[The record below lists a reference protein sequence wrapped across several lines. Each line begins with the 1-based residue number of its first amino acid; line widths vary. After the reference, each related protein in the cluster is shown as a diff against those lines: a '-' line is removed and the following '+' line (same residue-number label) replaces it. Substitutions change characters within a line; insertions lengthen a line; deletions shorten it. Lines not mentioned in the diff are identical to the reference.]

1 MRREVRRMRTSVN
14 PRLAAVIAILVAIFG
29 MSVPAMCAEQP
40 KWSLTGDSLFKVYW
54 QTTLRVA
61 NETNLA
67 ASGGLGPLYLEGRV
81 RLTGSTWGIP
91 DDAIVIGPWGER
103 LEKWTVSARA
113 GSYSLQLGDTN
124 VPVLSG
130 LYLAGRSLYGGVATA
145 GGRLG
150 TSTGTATGFYGMNT
164 VSSGLSI
171 SSHKLAGGAAE
182 LSLGQNV
189 GLVAQGMRATKDQFQ
204 LDMGGARTWIKMGPV
219 NLNAEVVAS
228 KSGSSEDLGWVA
240 LAGAQTQVFGGMLSV
255 SGQYTAADFASLNSA
270 AAGKAG
276 GVAEGT
282 AAWSGTVWRNE
293 KGANA
298 HLGIT
303 GKLAADNMDGSLPAR
318 TAKQSGEG
326 TLTLRGGAWLV
337 KGRYSLAHEG
347 SDENPPKRDKVSRV
361 ASLEASAPL
370 RLGKA
375 VLDTGLRGSRSTT
388 VDDVS
393 GSRDVLDTIAL
404 TSRTLIGQM
413 SCAANAGWSQSVKS
427 AGDRKRD
434 LEFTL
439 SLSRPVVDKLQAGM
453 DAKAVD
459 SRSFEPNSGEL
470 KSLKDALEAALWVKY
485 TPRPWLEAL
494 AKVKGMWGWYGP
506 EPESTDFDRYLEGQ
520 LRLRF

>member
-1 MRREVRRMRTSVN
+1 MRTSTN
-14 PRLAAVIAILVAIFG
+14 PSVAAVIAILVAIFG
-29 MSVPAMCAEQP
+29 ISVPAMCAEHP
-40 KWSLTGDSLFKVYW
+40 KWSISGDSLFKVYW

-91 DDAIVIGPWGER
+91 DDAIMIGPWGER
-103 LEKWTVSARA
+103 LDKWTVSART
-113 GSYSLQLGDTN
+113 GSLSLQLGDTT

-130 LYLAGRSLYGGVATA
+130 LYLAGRSLYGGVATW

-150 TSTGTATGFYGMNT
+150 GSTGTATGFYGMNT

-182 LSLGQNV
+182 LSLGRNV
-189 GLVAQGMRATKDQFQ
+189 GLVAQGMRATKDQFR

-228 KSGSSEDLGWVA
+228 KSGSSEDLGWAA
-240 LAGAQTQVFGGMLSV
+240 LAGAQTQVFGGMFSV

-276 GVAEGT
+276 GIGEAT
-282 AAWSGTVWRNE
+282 AAWSGTVWKGE

-318 TAKQSGEG
+318 TSKQSGEG
-326 TLTLRGGAWLV
+326 TLTLRSGTWLV
-337 KGRYSLAHEG
+337 KGRYTLAHEG
-347 SDENPPKRDKVSRV
+347 SDENPPARDKLSRV
-361 ASLEASAPL
+361 ASLEASVPL
-370 RLGKA
+370 KLGKA

-388 VDDVS
+388 RDEVS
-393 GSRDVLDTIAL
+393 GSTDVLDTIAL
-404 TSRTLIGQM
+404 TGRTLIGQT
-413 SCAANAGWSQSVKS
+413 SFAANAGWSQSSKS
-427 AGDRKRD
+427 AGERKRD
-434 LEFTL
+434 MELTL
-439 SLSRPVVDKLQAGM
+439 SVSRPVIDKLQAGL

-459 SRSFEPNSGEL
+459 SRSFEPNSGEV
-470 KSLKDALEAALWVKY
+470 KSLKDALEAALWFKY
-485 TPRPWLEAL
+485 TPRPWLEAV

-506 EPESTDFDRYLEGQ
+506 EPKSTDFDRYLEGQ

>member
-1 MRREVRRMRTSVN
+1 MRTSIN
-14 PRLAAVIAILVAIFG
+14 PVIAAAIAILVAIFG
-29 MSVPAMCAEQP
+29 ISVPAMCAEQP
-40 KWSLTGDSLFKVYW
+40 KWQISGDSLFKVYW

-61 NETNLA
+61 NETSLV

-103 LEKWTVSARA
+103 LDKWTVSARA
-113 GSYSLQLGDTN
+113 GSLSLQLGDTT

-130 LYLAGRSLYGGVATA
+130 LYLAGRSLYGGVGTW

-150 TSTGTATGFYGMNT
+150 GSTGTATGFYGMNT

-182 LSLGQNV
+182 LSFGRNV

-219 NLNAEVVAS
+219 NVNAEVVAS
-228 KSGSSEDLGWVA
+228 KIGSSEDLGWVA

-255 SGQYTAADFASLNSA
+255 SGQYTAADFVSLNSA

-276 GVAEGT
+276 GIAEAT
-282 AAWSGTVWRNE
+282 AAWSGTVWRGE

-318 TAKQSGEG
+318 TSKQSGEG
-326 TLTLRGGAWLV
+326 TLTLRSSAWLV
-337 KGRYSLAHEG
+337 KGRYTLAHEG
-347 SDENPPKRDKVSRV
+347 SDEDPPARNKLSRV
-361 ASLEASAPL
+361 ASLEASVPL
-370 RLGKA
+370 KLGKA

-388 VDDVS
+388 RDEVS
-393 GSRDVLDTIAL
+393 GSTDVLDTIAL
-404 TSRTLIGQM
+404 TGRTLIGQT
-413 SCAANAGWSQSVKS
+413 SIAANAGWSQSAKS

-434 LEFTL
+434 LELTL
-439 SLSRPVVDKLQAGM
+439 SVSRPVIDKLLQAGL
-453 DAKAVD
+453 DAKAAD
-459 SRSFEPNSGEL
+459 SRSFEPNSSEV
-470 KSLKDALEAALWVKY
+470 KSLKDALEAALWFKY
-485 TPRPWLEAL
+485 TPRPWLEAV

-506 EPESTDFDRYLEGQ
+506 EPKSTDFDRYLEGQ